1 VYSVCSSDRREGP
14 GVIAAFLERSPAFS
28 RASLPAR
35 YEPFVVDGDIV
46 VPPGIDGRDGFYI
59 ASLVRASA

>member
-1 VYSVCSSDRREGP
+1 VYSVCSSDRREGS
-14 GVIAAFLERSPAFS
+14 GVIAAFLEESPAFS
-28 RASLPAR
+28 RAPIPTR
-35 YEPFVVDGDIV
+35 YEPFATGGDIV